1 MREGADKQTLRD
13 SIFGDL
19 RNAAHHSLV
28 LKHPVEASYCSIN
41 QPSERGQHK
50 KTAATKKEQH
60 PRVSKY
66 FGRPSNNLD
75 RIRCCCLYDDDG
87 ISYTI
92 TSKME
97 RVTKQKNTKTFS
109 ARGGKFG
116 KKTWQK
122 LFAFSILRYQNVAPI
137 VIHTGSCSIKNHKI
151 LRVTLNL

>member
-75 RIRCCCLYDDDG
+75 RRRRHLIHNNKQDG
-87 ISYTI
+87 ESD
-92 TSKME
+92 E
-97 RVTKQKNTKTFS
+97 AKNTKTFS

-116 KKTWQK
+116 KKTRQK
-122 LFAFSILRYQNVAPI
+122 LFDLKM
-137 VIHTGSCSIKNHKI
+137 IKNVPA
-151 LRVTLNL
+151 LLWSENLYQLLVKL

>member
-75 RIRCCCLYDDDG
+75 RRRRHLIHNNKQDGESDEAKKYKNLQRSWRKIWKENKAKTICLLY
-87 ISYTI
+87 
-92 TSKME
+92 
-97 RVTKQKNTKTFS
+97 QK
-109 ARGGKFG
+109 
-116 KKTWQK
+116 
-122 LFAFSILRYQNVAPI
+122 I
-137 VIHTGSCSIKNHKI
+137 V
-151 LRVTLNL
+151 

>member
-97 RVTKQKNTKTFS
+97 RVTKQKIQKPS
-109 ARGGKFG
+109 A
-116 KKTWQK
+116 
-122 LFAFSILRYQNVAPI
+122 LVAENLERK
-137 VIHTGSCSIKNHKI
+137 HDKNY
-151 LRVTLNL
+151 LPLVS